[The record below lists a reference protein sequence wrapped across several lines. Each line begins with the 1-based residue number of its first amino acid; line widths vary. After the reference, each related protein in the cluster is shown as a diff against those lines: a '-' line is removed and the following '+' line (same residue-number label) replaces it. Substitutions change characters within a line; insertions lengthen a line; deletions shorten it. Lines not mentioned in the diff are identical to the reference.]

1 MSASATIQSSPTSST
16 FQRRGLSLRLRLSLL
31 VLGMALMAFA
41 IVAVA
46 IQDQARNVLT
56 QTANE
61 KLKSNT
67 DALRDNVLTWLDLN
81 VKALQTLASQPAIVS
96 MDPQQQKPY
105 LEAMQ
110 QAFKEQTSQDQ
121 APQPAMYLVSTTD
134 LNGLNVARS
143 DQVAAKDYK
152 SRKWFQG
159 PRNGEQVTFQTVI
172 GQTSNRPAL
181 VAGVPITKDQGIVGV
196 AMFASELPSIGEA
209 VNANRIGESGQVYVF
224 DAENYAVAFVDPALS
239 SEEIVTLTQK
249 IPVQALRS
257 GIRDLYVYD
266 DENGVR
272 WHAYLETLPNSWGIV
287 VQQQESEFLGPLR
300 TFQSFIFLAFGLG
313 AVALAV
319 LMWFVIG
326 RALKPIDQVAAEA
339 TAAAG
344 GNLNVIVPVR
354 RHDEVGAL
362 AFAFNTMIDRL
373 REIIGSLEERIAAR
387 TEQLRASADV
397 GRAAVSILDTNQLL
411 REIVNLITDRF
422 GFYYAA
428 VFLAD
433 STNKWAVL
441 REATGEAGRVLK
453 ERNHQLE
460 IGGQSMVGTVLKTRK
475 ARIAL
480 DVGEEAV
487 RFANPL
493 LPDTRSEIALPLM
506 VGSRVIGA
514 LDVQSTQ
521 VAAFDE
527 ASASVLQ
534 SMADQIAIALSNT
547 MQFQQ
552 AQASLQ
558 RTRQL
563 YEVST
568 AISNA
573 QDASGILNELLT
585 KAVPDASTAQ
595 LLLYGPRDETGQY
608 AYFEVAASWAADNNT
623 LLLPVGTRVDPE
635 QVPSI
640 PALASEPYVIRDT
653 ADPAT
658 PPEQQFILDAIHM
671 RAMLGYALVAE
682 SQPVGLL
689 LMVFR
694 EPHTFTSAETQP
706 LQALVGQVAVTLR
719 NQQLVREQALARQ
732 QLDEINRRLTGQTW
746 QQYLRS
752 SGGLVRKVDVG
763 PNAPVQADASPLPA
777 TLSAPVLIHGQE
789 IGVLRLEDTVP
800 DREWTSNE
808 IALIQAV
815 AGEVAI
821 AVENARLLE
830 QTQRDAQREQT
841 ISAITSQIYSTT
853 DVKKLLQ
860 ITAEELR
867 RTTGSA
873 RAVVRL
879 GRVGL
884 QSDAS
889 TIQPVTSNEGGT
901 IPPEDGD

>member
-1 MSASATIQSSPTSST
+1 
-16 FQRRGLSLRLRLSLL
+16 LSLRLSLL
-31 VLGMALMAFA
+31 VLGLALVVF
-41 IVAVA
+41 ISVALLLMS
-46 IQDQARNVLT
+46 QARNVMIQSATDKLQNNT
-56 QTANE
+56 Q
-61 KLKSNT
+61 
-67 DALRDNVLTWLDLN
+67 ALRDNVQTWLDLN
-81 VKALQTLASQPAIVS
+81 TKTLKALAAQPAIMS
-96 MDPQQQKPY
+96 MDPVQQKPY

-110 QAFKEQTSQDQ
+110 QAFKEQTSPGQ
-121 APQPAMYLVSTTD
+121 AAQPAMYLVSTTD
-134 LNGLNVARS
+134 LTGLNVARS
-143 DQVAAKDYK
+143 DDVAAKDYK
-152 SRKWFQG
+152 DREWFQG
-159 PRNGEQVTFQTVI
+159 PRSGEAVTFQTVI
-172 GQTSNRPAL
+172 GQTSKRPAL
-181 VAGVPITKDQGIVGV
+181 VAGVPIIKDNRIVGV

-209 VNANRIGESGQVYVF
+209 VNANRLETPPVYVI
-224 DAENYAVAFVDPALS
+224 DAQNRPVAAVDPSVDPNSIEPLS
-239 SEEIVTLTQK
+239 KK
-249 IPVQALRS
+249 IPVLALRDATR
-257 GIRDLYVYD
+257 GLYAYT
-266 DENGVR
+266 DENNEH
-272 WHAYLETLPNSWGIV
+272 WHAYLESLPNSWGIIV
-287 VQQQESEFLGPLR
+287 AQKESEFLSPLYR
-300 TFQSFIFLAFGLG
+300 LQGIAFFIFILG
-313 AVALAV
+313 AGALAV
-319 LMWFVIG
+319 LVWFAVG
-326 RALKPIDQVAAEA
+326 RSLRPISEVAAVA
-339 TAAAG
+339 TEAAG
-344 GNLNVIVPVR
+344 GSLNVTVPVK

-362 AFAFNTMIDRL
+362 AYAFNTMIERL
-373 REIIGSLEERIAAR
+373 REFIGTLEQRIDAR
-387 TEQLRASADV
+387 TEQLHASADV
-397 GRAAVSILDTNQLL
+397 GRAAVSILGTNQLL

-422 GFYYAA
+422 GFYAA

-433 STNKWAVL
+433 TNKWAVL

-453 ERNHQLE
+453 ERSHQLE
-460 IGGQSMVGTVLKTRK
+460 IGGQSMVGSVMKTHK

-506 VGSRVIGA
+506 VGSRAIGA

-521 VAAFDE
+521 MAAFDE

-585 KAVPDASTAQ
+585 KAVLDASTAQ
-595 LLLYGPRDETGQY
+595 LLLYGPRDEAGQY
-608 AYFEVAASWAADNNT
+608 AYFEVAASWAADSST
-623 LLLPVGTRVDPE
+623 LSLPVGTRVNPE

-658 PPEQQFILDAIHM
+658 PPEQQFILDTIHM

-752 SGGLVRKVDVG
+752 SSGLVRKIDVG
-763 PNAPVQADASPLPA
+763 PNAPVQADASSLPA

-789 IGVLRLEDTVP
+789 IGVLRLEDTAP
-800 DREWTSNE
+800 DRDWTSNE

-821 AVENARLLE
+821 AVERACSE

-853 DVKKLLQ
+853 DVKK
-860 ITAEELR
+860 
-867 RTTGSA
+867 
-873 RAVVRL
+873 RADH
-879 GRVGL
+879 
-884 QSDAS
+884 S
-889 TIQPVTSNEGGT
+889 
-901 IPPEDGD
+901 